1 MVEVKMPRFDPLM
14 EEGRIIEW
22 LKKEGD
28 HVEKD
33 EVLVVIEGE
42 KTSFEFPSPYRGKLS
57 KILKNKDEIVKVGET
72 IAIIDEKE

>member
-28 HVEKD
+28 YVEKD
-33 EVLVVIEGE
+33 EVLAVIEGE
-42 KTSFEFPSPYRGKLS
+42 KTTFEFPSPCRGRLV
-57 KILKNKDEIVKVGET
+57 KILRKQDEVVKVGEA
-72 IAIIDEKE
+72 IAIIEES